1 LCNKKWIIRILLPI
15 NKYSFQI
22 FLILLLILIIPFR
35 LGIQLFIKPM
45 PIWANVILENGMYI
59 IIGSLIW
66 IKRNDLENFHIDKSS
81 IIIFILSGT
90 IFRIGSS
97 LKQSLIICLM
107 GLLILYILIK
117 GKFQLKPRNSNANL
131 WIIRSLY
138 IGFFMPIILVTL
150 SKLFISKT
158 STLDT
163 WPGLLVG
170 FTIFI
175 YELSHV
181 AVQEEL
187 IFRGFIWGYLKNY
200 GLGDKK
206 ILIIQAII
214 FWITHLNY
222 INKPYTFW
230 VVVPIMSLV
239 LGLIAW
245 RSRSITYSAITH
257 SMFNMM
263 RFFV

>member
-1 LCNKKWIIRILLPI
+1 MCNKKWIIRILLPI

-107 GLLILYILIK
+107 GWACL
-117 GKFQLKPRNSNANL
+117 
-131 WIIRSLY
+131 
-138 IGFFMPIILVTL
+138 
-150 SKLFISKT
+150 
-158 STLDT
+158 
-163 WPGLLVG
+163 
-170 FTIFI
+170 
-175 YELSHV
+175 
-181 AVQEEL
+181 
-187 IFRGFIWGYLKNY
+187 
-200 GLGDKK
+200 KK
-206 ILIIQAII
+206 IEV
-214 FWITHLNY
+214 H
-222 INKPYTFW
+222 
-230 VVVPIMSLV
+230 VPLDCGSPETNVTDCDCTSL
-239 LGLIAW
+239 
-245 RSRSITYSAITH
+245 R
-257 SMFNMM
+257 
-263 RFFV
+263 